1 MTSNE
6 PIAAEIITKDNKRTC
21 RWSDASNVKLKET
34 GATTLLLF
42 EIFQDIQKRGF
53 QEINLMAGNTPNLTK
68 FISSFNPRLVPYYGV
83 EKFKFKLN
91 ILPILKKIPH
101 I

>member
-1 MTSNE
+1 MS
-6 PIAAEIITKDNKRTC
+6 A
-21 RWSDASNVKLKET
+21 
-34 GATTLLLF
+34 
-42 EIFQDIQKRGF
+42 
-53 QEINLMAGNTPNLTK
+53 NTPHLTK

-91 ILPILKKIPH
+91 ILHTLENISH